1 MDGEVGCAEDA
12 TEAET
17 WLPGQSMEKHR
28 LPREPREVVQ
38 SSGCRV
44 EVVVGK
50 TGSQKAL
57 G

>member
-1 MDGEVGCAEDA
+1 MGCVEDA

-17 WLPGQSMEKHR
+17 WLLGQSMEKHK
-28 LPREPREVVQ
+28 LPWEPREVVQ
-38 SSGCRV
+38 SSSCGV

-57 G
+57 E

>member
-1 MDGEVGCAEDA
+1 MDGEVGCVEDT

-38 SSGCRV
+38 SSSCGV

-57 G
+57 E